1 MQTLQHTKEITLPFL
16 DTQNHGYLKI
26 SKYDLQGLEISAKEF
41 SNFSYYDKETACF
54 YLEEDC
60 DMTKF
65 IKLAKE
71 KGCKVLTDYRQI
83 EYCDWETSINNYE
96 LMYLDEIDFEK
107 ELIR

>member
-60 DMTKF
+60 DMQKF
-65 IKLAKE
+65 VKLAKE
-71 KGCKVLTDYRQI
+71 KGCKVFYDLRQI

-96 LMYLDEIDFEK
+96 LMYLDEIDFKK
-107 ELIR
+107 ELIK